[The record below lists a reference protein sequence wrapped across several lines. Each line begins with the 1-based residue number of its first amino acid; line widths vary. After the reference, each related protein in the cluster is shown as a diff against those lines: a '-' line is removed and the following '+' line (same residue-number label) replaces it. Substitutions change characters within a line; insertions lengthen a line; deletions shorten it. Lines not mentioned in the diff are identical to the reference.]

1 MTKPELEIILDQLIA
16 LGEDADE
23 LHYWRDIFEDLPADK
38 QEEVSLLFKAEL
50 QELTEA
56 NAAETQTT
64 APPSNDHVD
73 DSAQLP
79 KTV

>member
-1 MTKPELEIILDQLIA
+1 MTKPELESILDQLIA

-23 LHYWRDIFEDLPADK
+23 LNYWRNIFEDLPADK
-38 QEEVSLLFKAEL
+38 QEEVCLLFKVEL

-56 NAAETQTT
+56 KAAEAQ
-64 APPSNDHVD
+64 AAIPPSNDHVD

>member
-1 MTKPELEIILDQLIA
+1 MTKPELESILDQLIT

-23 LHYWRDIFEDLPADK
+23 LNYWRDVFEDLPADK
-38 QEEVSLLFKAEL
+38 QEEVCLLFKAEL

-56 NAAETQTT
+56 NASETQTT

-73 DSAQLP
+73 DSAQLS